1 MARRINVNP
10 NDPCPCWSGKK
21 FKRCCRGL
29 VDWEQILRS
38 NQDYRHLMSIRG
50 RNLLFAAAISE
61 ALEVDPGAEALS
73 LSTYKKA
80 FTPRAVRKIYEAIVE
95 IWPSDTNVQSLLER
109 TRTDVSGI
117 FIGDYHP
124 SYVSRALVRHS
135 IYANKILLIEPF
147 PHPYIMRD
155 EYNPIL
161 NSEQYRAQTL
171 KGVNFYMSVM
181 PWVEAGI
188 VEFVRTPADF
198 NRQLNFDAMR
208 RAQTLGDKPEIRAA
222 LTATVEDL
230 KSRHFKSE
238 ALHMLLLGAP
248 DSHIRRM
255 FRKLSL
261 GDSKFTEDDFID
273 YINSLRDSNPDFLE
287 PMTAGAN
294 NAQLHMIFS
303 GGTYEMASLTAQM
316 AGSYLFTDLQAKW
329 AMIENAWKQNS
340 AETEVWSPF
349 AKAVQNAKLHYLNN
363 LSLGHALKLRT
374 EGRLENLRSFLTRVW
389 EKVRG
394 DEPFNERAAIHL
406 ANDLTAAVDEA
417 DSEWNQIKKD
427 LVKIV
432 GSSLSAGAISAG
444 PTIAAGHALWLAA
457 AGVVGTAS
465 LALWSK
471 FQKKAYLKKHPAA
484 FFMDLRD
491 D

>member
-1 MARRINVNP
+1 
-10 NDPCPCWSGKK
+10 
-21 FKRCCRGL
+21 
-29 VDWEQILRS
+29 
-38 NQDYRHLMSIRG
+38 MSIRG
-50 RNLLFAAAISE
+50 RNLLFAAAISD
-61 ALEVDPGAEALS
+61 ALELDPDAEGLS
-73 LSTYKKA
+73 LAAYKKA

-95 IWPSDTNVQSLLER
+95 IWPIDTNIQSLLER

-124 SYVSRALVRHS
+124 LYVSRALVRHS

-147 PHPYIMRD
+147 QHPYILRD

-161 NSEQYRAQTL
+161 NPEQFRAQTL
-171 KGVNFYMSVM
+171 KDVNFYMSVI
-181 PWVEAGI
+181 PWVEAGL

-198 NRQLNFDAMR
+198 DRKLNFDAMR
-208 RAQTLGDKPEIRAA
+208 RAQALRDNPEIKAA

-230 KSRHFKSE
+230 TSRRYKSE
-238 ALHMLLLGAP
+238 ALHMLLLSAP
-248 DSHIRRM
+248 DSYIRRI
-255 FRKLSL
+255 FRELPSKDNKL
-261 GDSKFTEDDFID
+261 TEDDFIE
-273 YINSLRDSNPDFLE
+273 YIHSLRESNPDFLA
-287 PMTAGAN
+287 PLGAGPE
-294 NAQLHMIFS
+294 NAQLHMKFS

-329 AMIENAWKQNS
+329 AMIENDRKQS
-340 AETEVWSPF
+340 GPETEVWSPF

-363 LSLGHALKLRT
+363 LSLDHALKLRT
-374 EGRLENLRSFLTRVW
+374 EGRLENLRSFLTGVW

-394 DEPFNERAAIHL
+394 NEPFNEQTAIHL
-406 ANDLTAAVDEA
+406 ANDLTAAVGEA
-417 DSEWNQIKKD
+417 DAEWNQIKKD

-432 GSSLSAGAISAG
+432 GTSLSAGAMSAG
-444 PTIAAGHALWLAA
+444 PAIAAGHALWLAA

-465 LALWSK
+465 VALWSK

-484 FFMDLRD
+484 FFMNLRD